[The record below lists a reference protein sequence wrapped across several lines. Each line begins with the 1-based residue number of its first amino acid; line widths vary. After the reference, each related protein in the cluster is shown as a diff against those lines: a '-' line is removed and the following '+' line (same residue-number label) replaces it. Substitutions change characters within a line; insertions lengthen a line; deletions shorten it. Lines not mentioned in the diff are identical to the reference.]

1 MCRGRHPGRPPAND
15 AGGVANSLTGAVAA
29 IVVLIILLRACA

>member
-1 MCRGRHPGRPPAND
+1 MCRGRHQSGHPAND

-29 IVVLIILLRACA
+29 IIVLIILLRACS